1 MTAPVDLT
9 RAPDPSEAILATVA
23 DFRANER
30 AGDCD
35 YGDNLLAFL
44 DRVRDLQ
51 DRKDGV
57 S

>member
-9 RAPDPSEAILATVA
+9 RAPDPSQAILATVA
-23 DFRANER
+23 AFRANER

-35 YGDNLLAFL
+35 YGANLLAFL